1 MKTFSNILKYTILI
15 LLALFMIFPFVW
27 LFITSIKVGDAVFKI
42 KSLADINPWPD
53 FIATIKSAGN
63 LFAAI
68 AVVKK
73 YFIESFSSFYKI
85 LKTVPLIP
93 KFLGNTVIITF
104 WGVIGNLFISSLAAY
119 PLARFK
125 FPGKNVIFFVF
136 IATMML
142 PVQTG
147 MIVNFITIRKLG
159 LFDTYLAVIIPS
171 LVSVFGIFLLRQAYL
186 TIPNEI
192 EDAAR
197 LDGCGELKLW
207 WNIMLPLTRPALG
220 TLAIFSFVAHWNTFV
235 WPLVVLKTE
244 SKYPYSVGLSY
255 LANMF
260 DTNFKSV
267 AAGSVISMVPII
279 IIFVLMQKQFIK
291 GITAG
296 AVK

>member
-1 MKTFSNILKYTILI
+1 MKTFSTILKYTILI
-15 LLALFMIFPFVW
+15 LLALFLTFPFIW
-27 LFITSIKVGDAVFKI
+27 LFLTSIKTSGNLFKI
-42 KSLADINPWPD
+42 KTMADIIPWPINITN
-53 FIATIKSAGN
+53 FIK
-63 LFAAI
+63 
-68 AVVKK
+68 V
-73 YFIESFSSFYKI
+73 
-85 LKTVPLIP
+85 LKDVPLIP

-104 WGVIGNLFISSLAAY
+104 WGVLGNLFISSLAAY

-142 PVQTG
+142 PIQTG

-186 TIPNEI
+186 TIPNEM

-207 WNIMLPLTRPALG
+207 WSVMLPLVRPALG

-244 SKYPYSVGLSY
+244 TRYPFSVGLTY
-255 LANMF
+255 LVNMF
-260 DTNFKSV
+260 ESDFRSV
-267 AAGSVISMVPII
+267 AAASVISMVPII
-279 IIFVLMQKQFIK
+279 IIFILMQKQFIK